1 MKSNLTESILNSSHR
16 IPLTIGV
23 YAGLEITGAS
33 VKDAV
38 TSSQAQTEAVLAL
51 HERLQTEMLL
61 TAMDLSVEAELFG
74 CDIRMS
80 DDEIPTVVGRRVKT
94 AAEIDQLAI
103 PEVGEG
109 RTLVQLET
117 AKNLVDASSLPVLG
131 GIIGPF
137 SLAGRL
143 FGVSEALELSITD
156 PAALEKL
163 LEKVTRFLI
172 TYLMAFREAGAWG
185 VIMAEPA
192 AGLLSPRGLGRFSS
206 RYIRRLVE
214 QTSTPEFTIIY
225 HNCGAKKVHL
235 DKILETGATMFH
247 FSTPMNI
254 PEALASV
261 NKYLVLAGNLD
272 PTAVFHSGPTEQV
285 RSQTSELLMQT
296 SQYPNFVI
304 SSGCDIPPKTPLANL
319 KIFYDTVRGF
329 NG

>member
-1 MKSNLTESILNSSHR
+1 MTSSHAQ
-16 IPLTIGV
+16 T
-23 YAGLEITGAS
+23 
-33 VKDAV
+33 DAV
-38 TSSQAQTEAVLAL
+38 LGGYERFNRDAVGC
-51 HERLQTEMLL
+51 HG
-61 TAMDLSVEAELFG
+61 LSVEAELFG

-103 PEVGEG
+103 PEVGGG

-185 VIMAEPA
+185 VIMAD
-192 AGLLSPRGLGRFSS
+192 
-206 RYIRRLVE
+206 RRLGAQPARVG
-214 QTSTPEFTIIY
+214 TILFPL
-225 HNCGAKKVHL
+225 H
-235 DKILETGATMFH
+235 
-247 FSTPMNI
+247 
-254 PEALASV
+254 
-261 NKYLVLAGNLD
+261 
-272 PTAVFHSGPTEQV
+272 
-285 RSQTSELLMQT
+285 
-296 SQYPNFVI
+296 
-304 SSGCDIPPKTPLANL
+304 PP
-319 KIFYDTVRGF
+319 IG
-329 NG
+329 